1 MASSVIHMCI
11 AKKINE
17 KLKLP
22 ENMLLL
28 GSIAPD
34 ISKHVGQT
42 KEKSHFLTEGNK
54 VDVER
59 FLKKYQSQ
67 FNHPFLMGYF
77 IHLYTDF
84 LWDKYFI
91 SEIIEKDSIRLLD
104 GTSVKRDPDT
114 YKKLIYN
121 DYTNLNIQLIDY
133 YQLDLSLFYEQ
144 AVLPDI
150 EMEEIPISKLSL
162 LIDYTG
168 VIIENTKVNKA
179 YTFNLEQII
188 TFIETSSELIYSV
201 IQEIQS

>member
-11 AKKINE
+11 AKNIN
-17 KLKLP
+17 KNLHFP

-42 KEKSHFLTEGNK
+42 KENSHFLTDGK
-54 VDVER
+54 TVDINR
-59 FLKKYQSQ
+59 FLRKYQSML
-67 FNHPFLMGYF
+67 NHPFLMGYF
-77 IHLYTDF
+77 IHLYTDL
-84 LWDKYFI
+84 LWDKYFV
-91 SEIIEKDSIRLLD
+91 SEIIEKDTIRLLD
-104 GTSVKRDPDT
+104 GTSVKRDPET
-114 YKKLIYN
+114 YHKLIYN

-133 YQLDLSLFYEQ
+133 YQLDLSLFYEETI
-144 AVLPDI
+144 LPNI
-150 EMEEIPISKLSL
+150 TMEEIPIQKLSL
-162 LIDYTG
+162 LIDHTG
-168 VIIENTKVNKA
+168 VIIENTKENKS